1 MLRSLYY
8 ALPPAMR
15 FRARRLWYAPLDLW
29 ESISGKRDV
38 LTPPRGLIFTGGGD
52 FRAQGD
58 RMAEVFRR
66 HAGLLPRHRVL
77 DIGSGIGR
85 IAVPL
90 TGILDASGSYE
101 GFDVVE
107 MGVRWC
113 QKRISTRFP
122 RFQFRYV
129 PLAND
134 LYRADGQ
141 EADQF
146 RFPYADADFEF
157 ACAISVFTHFLPDEV
172 EQYLRETS
180 RVLKPGG
187 TFCATFFLLNAASEA
202 LLPGRTQFAF
212 PHDHGHYRLMDE
224 RVRAANVSFR
234 EDWLRA
240 LAQGCGLGIEAI
252 HYGYWCGREKGECI
266 DFQDVVV
273 FRRMKQDA

>member
-1 MLRSLYY
+1 MSMLRSLYY
-8 ALPPAMR
+8 ALPPSMR
-15 FRARRLWYAPLDLW
+15 FWARRLWYAPLDMW
-29 ESISGKRDV
+29 EGISGQRDA

-52 FRAQGD
+52 FRAQGS
-58 RMAEVFRR
+58 RMVDIFCQY
-66 HAGLLPRHRVL
+66 AGLQPQHRVL

-85 IAVPL
+85 MAVPL
-90 TGILDASGSYE
+90 TAKLSSSGSYE
-101 GFDVVE
+101 GFDVIE

-113 QKRISTRFP
+113 QKRISSRFP
-122 RFQFRYV
+122 NFQFRYV

-141 EADQF
+141 EAGRF
-146 RFPYADADFEF
+146 RFPYSDTDFDF

-187 TFCATFFLLNAASEA
+187 TFCATFFLLNAESER
-202 LLPGRTQFAF
+202 LLPGRTQFSF

-240 LAQGCGLGIEAI
+240 SAQRCGLRIEAI
-252 HYGYWCGREKGECI
+252 HYGYWCGREKAECL

-273 FRRMKQDA
+273 FRSGE